1 MVNNENF
8 VEEADS
14 LIKRLYINLTN
25 KCNRECPFCCAFSKP
40 SNNIFLSFD
49 QFQSII
55 NYHNNLNEPYE
66 VELEGG
72 EPLLHPQF
80 TNIVEFLAQQK
91 LLKTLIIISNGVLV
105 DKYIDFL
112 YAVSQKKKV
121 IMKFSVNYYLLEQ
134 DSNLLLQLE
143 QRIEKYPI
151 TDNWVMCLSIRYR
164 TPKKLDEPWLLQLNA
179 GKLAQYPRNCYAI
192 EYVGRAK
199 KNKYGGSAVT
209 GEMMTASCIPTIYS
223 CSGICFE
230 HNFEARRQYE
240 HTILE
245 SNK

>member
-8 VEEADS
+8 VGEADN

-40 SNNIFLSFD
+40 NNNTFLNFN

-55 NYHNNLNEPYE
+55 SYHNNLKEPYE

-80 TNIVEFLAQQK
+80 INIVEFLAQQK
-91 LLKTLIIISNGVLV
+91 LLQTLIIISNGVLV

-112 YAVSQKKKV
+112 YAISQKKKV
-121 IMKFSVNYYLLEQ
+121 VMKFSVNYYLLKQ
-134 DSNLLLQLE
+134 DSNLLSQLE

-151 TDNWVMCLSIRYR
+151 TDN
-164 TPKKLDEPWLLQLNA
+164 
-179 GKLAQYPRNCYAI
+179 
-192 EYVGRAK
+192 
-199 KNKYGGSAVT
+199 
-209 GEMMTASCIPTIYS
+209 
-223 CSGICFE
+223 
-230 HNFEARRQYE
+230 
-240 HTILE
+240 
-245 SNK
+245 

>member
-1 MVNNENF
+1 M
-8 VEEADS
+8 
-14 LIKRLYINLTN
+14 IKRLYINLTN
-25 KCNRECPFCCAFSKP
+25 KCNRECPFCCAFSKS
-40 SNNIFLSFD
+40 SNNTFLSFN

-55 NYHNNLNEPYE
+55 NYYNNLNEPYE

-80 TNIVEFLAQQK
+80 TDMVEFLEQQR
-91 LLKTLIIISNGVLV
+91 LLQTLTIISNGVLI

-112 YAVSQKKKV
+112 YTARQKKKIV
-121 IMKFSVNYYLLEQ
+121 MKFSVNYYLLEQ

-143 QRIEKYPI
+143 RRIEKYPI
-151 TDNWVMCLSIRYR
+151 TDNWLMCLSVRYR
-164 TPKKLDEPWLLQLNA
+164 TPKKLDEPWLLRLNA

-199 KNKYGGSAVT
+199 ENKFSGSAVT
-209 GEMMTASCIPTIYS
+209 GEMATANCVPIIYS
-223 CSGICFE
+223 CDGICFE